1 MPRIVLA
8 SASASR
14 RRLLESAGVKPK
26 IMVSHVDEESDF
38 FNAMKPA
45 DMVIALAITKAHT
58 IREQIDFPA
67 IIIGCDSTFEFD
79 SQSLG
84 KPATPEI
91 AIERASRVRG
101 NSGLLHTGH
110 CIIDTTKD
118 KEISSI
124 VTTKVTF
131 DNMTDAE
138 IDASFAKAAASGD
151 EEPEMGDFEK
161 AIEILRKKG
170 QKVAANRA
178 DRDSSEGAAI
188 AKVSTDKTAGVVISL
203 NCETDFVAKNDSFVA
218 LANALADLAINFKS
232 KEAFLV

>member
-8 SASASR
+8 SASVSR
-14 RRLLESAGVKPK
+14 RRLLESAGLIPT
-26 IMVSHVDEESDF
+26 IMVSHVDEETDF
-38 FNAMKPA
+38 FNAMTPA

-101 NSGLLHTGH
+101 NTGLLHTGH
-110 CIIDTTKD
+110 CVIDTTKD

-131 DNMTDAE
+131 DDMTDAE
-138 IDASFAKAAASGD
+138 IADYVATGEPLHVAGGFTLDGFSSPFIPSIEGDYTNVVGISMPFVRKA
-151 EEPEMGDFEK
+151 FEQ
-161 AIEILRKKG
+161 LG
-170 QKVAANRA
+170 YSWPDVKVMQ
-178 DRDSSEGAAI
+178 
-188 AKVSTDKTAGVVISL
+188 
-203 NCETDFVAKNDSFVA
+203 
-218 LANALADLAINFKS
+218 
-232 KEAFLV
+232 

>member
-8 SASASR
+8 SASVSR
-14 RRLLESAGVKPK
+14 RRLLESAGLKPT
-26 IMVSHVDEESDF
+26 IMVSHVDEETDF
-38 FNAMKPA
+38 FNAMTPA
-45 DMVIALAITKAHT
+45 DMVIALAITKAHA

-84 KPATPEI
+84 KPATAEI

-101 NSGLLHTGH
+101 NTGLLHTGH

-131 DNMTDAE
+131 DDMTDAE
-138 IDASFAKAAASGD
+138 IVDYVATGEPLHVAGGFTLDGFSSPFIPSIEGDYTNVVGISMPFVRKAFEQLGYSW
-151 EEPEMGDFEK
+151 PEV
-161 AIEILRKKG
+161 
-170 QKVAANRA
+170 KVMQ
-178 DRDSSEGAAI
+178 
-188 AKVSTDKTAGVVISL
+188 
-203 NCETDFVAKNDSFVA
+203 
-218 LANALADLAINFKS
+218 
-232 KEAFLV
+232 

>member
-8 SASASR
+8 SASVSR
-14 RRLLESAGVKPK
+14 RRLLESAGLKPT
-26 IMVSHVDEESDF
+26 IMVSNVDEETDF
-38 FNAMKPA
+38 FNAMTPA

-84 KPATPEI
+84 KPATAEI

-101 NSGLLHTGH
+101 NTGLLHTGH

-131 DNMTDAE
+131 DDMTDAE
-138 IDASFAKAAASGD
+138 IADYVATGEPLHVAGGFTLDGFSSPFIPSIEGDYTNVVGISMPFVRKAFAQLGYSW
-151 EEPEMGDFEK
+151 PEV
-161 AIEILRKKG
+161 
-170 QKVAANRA
+170 KVMQ
-178 DRDSSEGAAI
+178 
-188 AKVSTDKTAGVVISL
+188 
-203 NCETDFVAKNDSFVA
+203 
-218 LANALADLAINFKS
+218 
-232 KEAFLV
+232 